1 MEKTYNLKVTRD
13 NMVTINRAIQIYSE
27 VAKVTHRDKEIS
39 DFEYIEILTS
49 VNDLLVAMRPTAQE
63 IGADLKEEKEN
74 G

>member
-49 VNDLLVAMRPTAQE
+49 INDLLVAMRPTAQE
-63 IGADLKEEKEN
+63 IGADLKEANEN